1 MTHPHDI
8 NLGNLSESEL
18 SNVMSDI
25 CKDAALDYEDYSFT
39 MSVEWRGALPWFTMM
54 ATPFPVFGDKTTKV
68 LQSSSR
74 SPETARFAVEC
85 SIWDARRA
93 RKAEERSSC

>member
-1 MTHPHDI
+1 MTEYHYPRRRTCMTHPHDI

-39 MSVEWRGALPWFTMM
+39 MSVGVEGALPVVYHDGNALPCVW
-54 ATPFPVFGDKTTKV
+54 
-68 LQSSSR
+68 R
-74 SPETARFAVEC
+74 
-85 SIWDARRA
+85 
-93 RKAEERSSC
+93 